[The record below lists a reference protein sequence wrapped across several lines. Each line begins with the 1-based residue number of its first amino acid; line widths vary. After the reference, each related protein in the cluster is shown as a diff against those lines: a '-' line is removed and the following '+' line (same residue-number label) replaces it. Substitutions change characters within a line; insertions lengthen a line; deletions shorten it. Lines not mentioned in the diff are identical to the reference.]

1 MDFFRRKV
9 SIFSDGP
16 KKNMAQVKKTAKR
29 ARPKKSAAKKTILII
44 DAAPESYFW
53 VNNGN
58 ILKNLHDLQ
67 DALVLMNEEQ
77 FDFHTKRDGNDFAK
91 WVEDVFGEKELAK
104 RIAKAKNKKATMVA
118 LAKYIG

>member
-1 MDFFRRKV
+1 MDFFRRKA

-16 KKNMAQVKKTAKR
+16 KNDMTQAKKTARKSK
-29 ARPKKSAAKKTILII
+29 PKKIAVKAMVIV

-53 VNNGN
+53 VNNGQ

-67 DALVLMNEEQ
+67 DALVVMTDEQ

-91 WVEDVFGEKELAK
+91 WIENVFGEEELAK
-104 RIAKAKNKKATMVA
+104 QIAKAKTKKATMVV
-118 LAKYIG
+118 LAKHIG